1 MKTAPWRGVLA
12 LAALLVPGRSL
23 DAADI
28 ELAPFVG
35 AQFGSFSPVS
45 GQSSIGSGLDYGA
58 TANVAIA
65 PSWRVELLYS
75 RQDTSLSGGG
85 PFQRATLTIQR
96 YMAGIQEEKIEDWGR
111 LFGVFLMGLTRFAPG
126 FDGYDADERFT
137 LGLSLGAKFS
147 LSDRLGLRTEARG
160 FFVTLASGGGILC
173 SNGTCLV
180 RYSASGLYQGDVTAA
195 VVMTF

>member
-1 MKTAPWRGVLA
+1 MKAVPWRGVLA
-12 LAALLVPGRSL
+12 LAALLVPARSL
-23 DAADI
+23 DAADV

-58 TANVAIA
+58 TANIGIA
-65 PSWRVELLYS
+65 PSWRIELLYA
-75 RQDTSLSGGG
+75 RQDTSVSGGPAG
-85 PFQRATLTIQR
+85 GASLSIER

-147 LSDRLGLRTEARG
+147 LSERLGVRTEARG

-173 SNGTCLV
+173 RNGACLFS
-180 RYSASGLYQGDVTAA
+180 YSASGLFQGDLTAA